1 MQKAAVAGCPILAAV
16 GAPSS
21 LAVELAAD
29 RGVTLCGFV
38 RGGHAERLHRA
49 VADPGLTGVL
59 LVGGASRRFG
69 SPKALAEWRGETFA
83 ARAWR
88 TLGEACDE
96 RLAVG
101 KLADGLELPFPL
113 LDDGTPLRHPAAGIV
128 AGLRAAA
135 HEVCVFLPVDR
146 PLVTRRV
153 AARARGGVR
162 RRGRRPGRLAA
173 ARPRIGATRSAVWEG
188 RLADELSLLGALAG
202 LDVRT
207 VELDPAEL
215 VDVNSADDLRSLR

>member
-1 MQKAAVAGCPILAAV
+1 MAN
-16 GAPSS
+16 
-21 LAVELAAD
+21 
-29 RGVTLCGFV
+29 R
-38 RGGHAERLHRA
+38 R
-49 VADPGLTGVL
+49 LTGVL

-69 SPKALAEWRGETFA
+69 SPKALAEWRGETLA

-88 TLGEACDE
+88 TLGEACEE

-101 KLADGLELPFPL
+101 KAADGLELGFPL

-135 HEVCVFLPVDR
+135 HDVCVFLPVDR
-146 PLVTRRV
+146 PLVTVASLLALGDACADAAVAQDGSPLPAAYRRETLPV
-153 AARARGGVR
+153 WES
-162 RRGRRPGRLAA
+162 RLAA
-173 ARPRIGATRSAVWEG
+173 
-188 RLADELSLLGALAG
+188 ELSLRGALAA

-215 VDVNSADDLRSLR
+215 IDVNSQDDLRGLR